1 MPASSTKI
9 ELKGAKIVETPAS
22 TGTAVS
28 ANRFDNIV
36 AALGAA
42 KEIDNNAFDLDPSV
56 TDVPV
61 SMGNITTAE
70 IVVLIPDGPIS
81 VKLSGSLTAIEVDT
95 ALILF
100 GTDVT
105 SITATNPSSTE
116 VREVKKYLA
125 TSTS

>member
-1 MPASSTKI
+1 MPASQTKV
-9 ELKGAKIVETPAS
+9 ELKGAKIVETPSGQA
-22 TGTAVS
+22 AVS

-36 AALGAA
+36 AVLPAA
-42 KEIDNNAFDLDPSV
+42 KEIDNNAFDLDPSD

-70 IVVLIPDGPIS
+70 VVVLVPDGPITI
-81 VKLSGSLTAIEVDT
+81 KLNGSSTVIEIDT
-95 ALILF
+95 ILVMF
-100 GTDVT
+100 GTNIT
-105 SITATNPSSTE
+105 GITASNPSSTE